1 MNTRIIKFFIAVGLF
16 VVLAGVTVNAQP
28 LKLTANI
35 PFDFVYGD
43 VTMPAGEYD
52 LTRLNFGT
60 PAFRIG
66 DMDHNNVA
74 LRIAMGVTNK
84 RIPTETVLIFNRY
97 RENGGEVTNFM
108 AQVWIEGDED
118 GFEFFKHH
126 AEREAA
132 KRAVTR
138 DTIAIVV
145 KIANRATE

>member
-16 VVLAGVTVNAQP
+16 VVLAGATVNAQTT
-28 LKLTANI
+28 KLTANI

-52 LTRLNFGT
+52 LTRLNVGI

-66 DMDHNNVA
+66 DVDHSNVA
-74 LRIAMGVTNK
+74 LRTAMIVTRK
-84 RIPTETVLIFNRY
+84 RVPTETVLIFNRY
-97 RENGGEVTNFM
+97 RENGGEVTTFM
-108 AQVWIEGDED
+108 AQVWIEGRED
-118 GFEFFKHH
+118 GFEFFKHR